1 MASQALFLRRDVAV
15 EPLVS
20 RWYAWAQLVSP
31 ATAALQ
37 LVRAQLPILDSFVQN
52 PQVHAAAVR
61 NPKMRG
67 GPFLDLPPARKAEV
81 AALAARLREERAEA
95 LAFVAGLEELDRL
108 LETEADGGSLEPLYR
123 RVPDAL
129 RGAVELVYDAR
140 QRVGYRLLERLL
152 YASPLYDRSAQ
163 SLVLRELHGDQRA
176 FVLSTP
182 RLPAGE
188 GDQGGPDGE
197 GLELRLPFDHPG
209 LRELFAARTRAT
221 DPAQL
226 AEALELGVDGA
237 DRLRPFLTESA
248 PPRAEPW
255 SAEHPRLRYF
265 GHACVLIETR
275 ATSILI
281 DPLVGYPS
289 AAEPPRYTLDD
300 LPERIDYVLLTHA
313 HQDHVVL
320 ETLLPLRER
329 IGTVV
334 VPRAGGG
341 ALEDPSLRLAL
352 EAIGFPRVVELDE
365 LERLPVEG
373 GEVVGLP
380 FLGEH
385 GDLNVRTKLAH
396 LVRLEGRAFVFAADS
411 CNLEPRLYDRVR
423 EMAGTVDTLF
433 LGMECDGAP
442 MSWLYG
448 ALSFAPLKRSHDQAR
463 RLCGSD
469 AEQGFAIVERL
480 APRRVCV
487 YAMGQEPW
495 CGFITSIAYTPDSRP
510 IVESERLI
518 ERCRERGIEAERLY
532 GCRELVVGAR
542 A

>member
-52 PQVHAAAVR
+52 PAIHAAAVR

-67 GPFLDLPPARKAEV
+67 GPFLDLPPARRDAV

-95 LAFVAGLEELDRL
+95 LAFVAALEELERL
-108 LETEADGGSLEPLYR
+108 LAGEADGGSLEPLYR
-123 RVPDAL
+123 RVPDVL
-129 RGAVELVYDAR
+129 RGAVELVYDAQ
-140 QRVGYRLLERLL
+140 QRVGFRLLERLL

-163 SLVLRELHGDQRA
+163 SLVLRELRGDERA

-182 RLPAGE
+182 RLP
-188 GDQGGPDGE
+188 GDGAVDDGQ
-197 GLELRLPFDHPG
+197 GLELPLSFDHPG
-209 LRELFAARTRAT
+209 LRALFRARTRAA
-221 DPAQL
+221 DPAEL
-226 AEALELGVDGA
+226 AAALELGADGPR
-237 DRLRPFLTESA
+237 RLRPWLTEAA

-275 ATSILI
+275 ATTILI

-300 LPERIDYVLLTHA
+300 LPERIDWVLLTHA

-352 EAIGFPRVVELDE
+352 EAVGFPRVVELDE

-373 GEVVGLP
+373 GEVIGLP

-396 LVRLEGRAFVFAADS
+396 LVRLDGRAFVFAADS

-423 EMAGTVDTLF
+423 ELAGAVDTLF

-448 ALSFAPLKRSHDQAR
+448 ALSSTPLKRSHDQAR

-495 CGFITSIAYTPDSRP
+495 CGFITSIAYTADSRP

-532 GCRELVVGAR
+532 GCKELLVGPR